1 MSSIIFKPLF
11 LISVWLL
18 LLCGACGIGN
28 ERIRNRDK
36 VLTEGAALYHKYA
49 CITCHSLE
57 GEVIYGP
64 PLNGLYMQ
72 KVEVI
77 REGEILTLVADRDY
91 IHRAISDPRFEEV
104 KGYESKDMPEVLIS
118 EEEMKLLVDYLVLKQ

>member
-1 MSSIIFKPLF
+1 MNSMNSNSLI
-11 LISVWLL
+11 LISIWLL
-18 LLCGACGIGN
+18 LLCGGCGRGK

-36 VLTEGAALYHKYA
+36 VLKEGAALYHQYA

-57 GEVIYGP
+57 GEEIYGP

-77 REGEILTLVADRDY
+77 REGEVLTLLADRDY
-91 IHRAISDPRFEEV
+91 LFRAIADPRFEEV
-104 KGYESKDMPEVLIS
+104 RGFESKDMPDVLIP
-118 EEEMKLLVDYLVLKQ
+118 EKEMKLLVDFLVLKQ